1 MKARWLTTLAAALI
15 AVGMVAGAELA
26 RESSDRHRRV
36 EALVEHLGSQ
46 TQAMSALRWKA
57 TADAR
62 SHPGGD
68 PRATYAQGL
77 RIYGE
82 ILATTRRLRTIER
95 TAETAALQRRV
106 SILYGAALRT
116 YLVLKLRGNDAAHR
130 LELTQLRPAI
140 TRLAAALEL
149 ASAHQR
155 RVADRAARSSR
166 DALVG
171 SLAVGLLLI
180 VLLAWLLQRLS
191 RRARLTEIER
201 RSEERLRALV
211 EHSSDVFVVV
221 TAEGQVR
228 WHAASLAQLTGGGD
242 RLVGRPLRA
251 LAHPEDVARLDNLLA
266 AAPGAADSVVADVR
280 IRDAAGGWR
289 NVEAVVRD
297 HLADPAVG
305 GLVVNK
311 RDVTDRRR
319 LEDQLRHRAFHDG
332 LTGLA
337 NRALLENRLGH
348 ASAVAR
354 RRAHKLAVL
363 FLDLDDF
370 KTINDSLGHAAGDE
384 LLRGVAERVSGL
396 LRAGDTASRR
406 GGDEFAVL
414 LEDLES
420 GAEAEAVAWRIM
432 AALSEPLT
440 VHGRELTIG
449 VSIGIAVS
457 DGATSVEEL
466 LRNADVAMYAAKDDG
481 KGAVRVFEDR
491 MLRRFVDRL
500 ELREELAVAIDAG
513 QLELDYQP
521 IVELESGRIVS
532 VEALVRW
539 QHPQRGRIG
548 PDQFIP
554 LAEESGLIVPLG
566 RWVLEAACAQA
577 SALHDALPDRKP
589 VTMSVNV
596 STRQL
601 RDPGFTETVAAVLH
615 ETGIEPGSLVLELT
629 ESVLVHDRDEIMG
642 QLERL
647 KELGLRLAVDDFG
660 TGYSVLSYLQEF
672 PIDVLKIDKSFVDD
686 IHTRP
691 DKARLV
697 AGIVNIGASLDLD
710 VVAEGIEESGQA
722 DELRAMR
729 SPFGQGYLFS
739 RPVSGAAV
747 EQLLAA
753 EPARV

>member
-15 AVGMVAGAELA
+15 AVAMVAGAELA

-57 TADAR
+57 IADAR
-62 SHPGGD
+62 SHPGRN

-82 ILATTRRLRTIER
+82 ILATTRRLRAIER

-116 YLVLKLRGNDAAHR
+116 YLALKLRGNDAAHR

-140 TRLAAALEL
+140 THLAAALEL
-149 ASAHQR
+149 ASDHQR

-166 DALVG
+166 DALIS

-180 VLLAWLLQRLS
+180 VLLAWLLARLS
-191 RRARLTEIER
+191 RRAQLTEIER

-221 TAEGQVR
+221 TAQGQVR
-228 WHAASLAQLTGGGD
+228 WHAASLAQLTGGRE
-242 RLVGRPLRA
+242 RLVGQPLRA
-251 LAHPEDVARLDNLLA
+251 LAHPEDVPRLDNLLA
-266 AAPGAADSVVADVR
+266 AAPGSADSVVADVR

-305 GLVVNK
+305 GLVVNM

-406 GGDEFAVL
+406 GGDEFAIL

-420 GAEAEAVAWRIM
+420 GAEAEAIAWRIM
-432 AALSEPLT
+432 EALAEPLA

-457 DGATSVEEL
+457 DGATNVEEL

-500 ELREELAVAIDAG
+500 ELREELATAIDGG

-539 QHPQRGRIG
+539 RHPERGRIG

-577 SALHDALPDRKP
+577 SALHDALPDREP

-601 RDPGFTETVAAVLH
+601 RDPGFPETVAAVLH
-615 ETGIEPGSLVLELT
+615 ESGIEPGTLVLELT
-629 ESVLVHDRDEIMG
+629 ESLLVDDRDEIMG

-747 EQLLAA
+747 QQLLAA
-753 EPARV
+753 QPARV

>member
-1 MKARWLTTLAAALI
+1 MKARWLTMLAAALI
-15 AVGMVAGAELA
+15 AIAMVAGAELA

-36 EALVEHLGSQ
+36 QALVEHLGAQ

-62 SHPGGD
+62 WHPGSD
-68 PRATYAQGL
+68 QRSAYAQGVS
-77 RIYGE
+77 IYGD
-82 ILATTRRLRTIER
+82 ILATTRKLRAIER
-95 TAETAALQRRV
+95 TPETAALRRRV
-106 SILYGAALRT
+106 TTMYGAALRA
-116 YLVLKLRGNDAAHR
+116 YLALKLRGVGAGHR
-130 LELTQLRPAI
+130 LEVTQLRPAI
-140 TRLAAALEL
+140 TRLAASLEL
-149 ASAHQR
+149 ASAHQQS
-155 RVADRAARSSR
+155 VADRAARSSR
-166 DALVG
+166 DALIS

-180 VLLAWLLQRLS
+180 VLLAWRFQRVS
-191 RRARLTEIER
+191 RRAQLTEIER

-211 EHSSDVFVVV
+211 EHSSDVFIVV
-221 TAEGQVR
+221 TGDGHVR
-228 WHAASLAQLTGGGD
+228 WHAASLAQLIGGD
-242 RLVGRPLRA
+242 GPLVGRPLRA
-251 LAHPEDVARLDNLLA
+251 LAHPEDVAQLDDLLA
-266 AAPGAADSVVADVR
+266 AATGAADSVVADVR

-297 HLADPAVG
+297 HLVDPAVG
-305 GLVVNK
+305 GLVVNM

-354 RRAHKLAVL
+354 RRARKLAVL

-384 LLRGVAERVSGL
+384 LLRVVAARVSGL

-420 GAEAEAVAWRIM
+420 AAEAETVAWRIM
-432 AALSEPLT
+432 EALAEPLA
-440 VHGRELTIG
+440 VHGRELTVG
-449 VSIGIAVS
+449 ASIGIAVS
-457 DGATSVEEL
+457 DGGTGVEEL

-481 KGAVRVFEDR
+481 KGAVRIFEEH

-500 ELREELAVAIDAG
+500 ELRAELASAIDGG

-521 IVELESGRIVS
+521 IVELEGGRIVS

-539 QHPQRGRIG
+539 HHPTRGRIG

-554 LAEESGLIVPLG
+554 LAEESGLIMPLG
-566 RWVLEAACAQA
+566 RWVLQAACAQA
-577 SALHDALPDRKP
+577 AALHDAFPEREP
-589 VTMSVNV
+589 ITMSVNV

-601 RDPGFTETVAAVLH
+601 RDPGFAETVAAVLQ
-615 ETGIEPGSLVLELT
+615 ESGIEPGSLILELT
-629 ESVLVHDRDEIMG
+629 ESLLVDDRDEIVG

-647 KELGLRLAVDDFG
+647 KRLGVRLAVDDFG

-747 EQLLAA
+747 EELLAA
-753 EPARV
+753 QPVQL

>member
-1 MKARWLTTLAAALI
+1 MKARWLTTFAAALI
-15 AVGMVAGAELA
+15 AVAMVAGAELA

-62 SHPGGD
+62 LHPGGD
-68 PRATYAQGL
+68 SRATYAQGL
-77 RIYGE
+77 RIYRE
-82 ILATTRRLRTIER
+82 ILATTRRLRAIER
-95 TAETAALQRRV
+95 TPETVALQRRV

-116 YLVLKLRGNDAAHR
+116 YLALKLRGNDAAHQ

-166 DALVG
+166 DALIG

-191 RRARLTEIER
+191 RRAQLTEIER
-201 RSEERLRALV
+201 RGEERLRALV

-228 WHAASLAQLTGGGD
+228 WHAASLAQLTGGSE
-242 RLVGRPLRA
+242 RLVGQPLRA
-251 LAHPEDVARLDNLLA
+251 LAHPEDVARLGDLLA

-305 GLVVNK
+305 GLVVNM

-354 RRAHKLAVL
+354 RRGHKLAVL

-370 KTINDSLGHAAGDE
+370 KTINDSLGHAAGDQ

-432 AALSEPLT
+432 EALAEPLA

-457 DGATSVEEL
+457 DGATGVEEL

-500 ELREELAVAIDAG
+500 ELRGELAAAIDGG

-539 QHPQRGRIG
+539 QHPERGRIG

-577 SALHDALPDRKP
+577 RALHDALPDREP
-589 VTMSVNV
+589 VAMSVNV

-601 RDPGFTETVAAVLH
+601 RDPGFTETVAAVLQ
-615 ETGIEPGSLVLELT
+615 ESGIEPGSLVLELT
-629 ESVLVHDRDEIMG
+629 ESLLVDNRDEIMG

-647 KELGLRLAVDDFG
+647 KRLGVRLAVDDFG

-739 RPVSGAAV
+739 RPVSAAAV
-747 EQLLAA
+747 EKLLAA
-753 EPARV
+753 ETAQL